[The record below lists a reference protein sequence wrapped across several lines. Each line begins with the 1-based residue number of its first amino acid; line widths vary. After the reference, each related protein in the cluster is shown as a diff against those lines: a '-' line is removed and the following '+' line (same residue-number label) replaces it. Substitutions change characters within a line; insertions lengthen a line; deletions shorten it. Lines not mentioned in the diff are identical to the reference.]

1 LIICESHFRQKEI
14 RAMIMTNKIVAV
26 ALITA
31 LIGASLGAAVMH
43 SRDSVRTAEVNTTAP
58 VSATDWDNTRDAK
71 YMNVAAQPVPAEF
84 NTAEGQTAYKVGF
97 ADGFKA
103 AEGGTNPVAGSGVP
117 TRNAS
122 LYRSSN
128 SRSRRVYYDYSRRQ
142 GRSFWSK
149 HRDKLTL
156 GMGAGGGALIGA
168 LVGGKKGAAIGSLAG
183 LGGSALYTY
192 KLRKRNRR

>member
-1 LIICESHFRQKEI
+1 
-14 RAMIMTNKIVAV
+14 MIMTNKIVAV

-43 SRDSVRTAEVNTTAP
+43 SRDNARVAETNTAVPASTTA
-58 VSATDWDNTRDAK
+58 WDNTRDPQ
-71 YMNVAAQPVPAEF
+71 YMNVANQPVPSEF
-84 NTAEGQTAYKVGF
+84 NTTEEQSAYKVGF

-103 AEGGTNPVAGSGVP
+103 CNEDGNVRSNAVVSSGGPV
-117 TRNAS
+117 
-122 LYRSSN
+122 YRSSRSN
-128 SRSRRVYYDYSRRQ
+128 SRRVYYDYNRPR

-192 KLRKRNRR
+192 KLRKRNRNR

>member
-1 LIICESHFRQKEI
+1 
-14 RAMIMTNKIVAV
+14 MIMTSKIAAV

-43 SRDSVRTAEVNTTAP
+43 SRDSARVAETNTSVPESTTAG
-58 VSATDWDNTRDAK
+58 DNTGDAK
-71 YMNVAAQPVPAEF
+71 YRTVANQLVPSEF

-103 AEGGTNPVAGSGVP
+103 AEEGGTIPTARSGVVTP
-117 TRNAS
+117 NAPV
-122 LYRSSN
+122 YRSTGTN
-128 SRSRRVYYDYSRRQ
+128 SRRVYYNYNKPQS
-142 GRSFWSK
+142 RSFWSK

-168 LVGGKKGAAIGSLAG
+168 LVGGKKGAAIGSVAG

-192 KLRKRNRR
+192 KLRKRNRNR

>member
-1 LIICESHFRQKEI
+1 
-14 RAMIMTNKIVAV
+14 MIMTNKIVAV

-43 SRDSVRTAEVNTTAP
+43 SRDSANVAAESNTSSP
-58 VSATDWDNTRDAK
+58 SSATTWDNTRDAK
-71 YMNVAAQPVPAEF
+71 YMNVADQPVPAEF

-103 AEGGTNPVAGSGVP
+103 AEERGTLTTASSGVT
-117 TRNAS
+117 TRNGRV
-122 LYRSSN
+122 YRSASN
-128 SRSRRVYYDYSRRQ
+128 SRRVYYDYNRPR

>member
-1 LIICESHFRQKEI
+1 
-14 RAMIMTNKIVAV
+14 MIMTNKIVAV

-43 SRDSVRTAEVNTTAP
+43 SRDSSRPADTNTTVPA
-58 VSATDWDNTRDAK
+58 SAAEWDNTRDAN
-71 YMNVAAQPVPAEF
+71 YRDARFATSVDPAVPAEF
-84 NTAEGQTAYKVGF
+84 NTTQEQTAYKVGF

-103 AEGGTNPVAGSGVP
+103 ASERGNGTARSTTSNVVY
-117 TRNAS
+117 RNAPV
-122 LYRSSN
+122 YRSNRSN
-128 SRSRRVYYDYSRRQ
+128 TRRVYYDYNRPQ

-156 GMGAGGGALIGA
+156 GMGAGGGALIGG
-168 LVGGKKGAAIGSLAG
+168 LIGGKKGAAIGSLAG

-192 KLRKRNRR
+192 KLRKRNR